1 MRLFDAYMMHQ
12 RICRAVIQMCHSSV
26 AVMLRDLCNKGGE
39 TSMDSPL
46 ETALIDG
53 NFVSIRMQ
61 QGLSVSDWLCLRVKS
76 SLLVGDHEL
85 LFRSATGR
93 SLACRCQIPSRS

>member
-1 MRLFDAYMMHQ
+1 
-12 RICRAVIQMCHSSV
+12 
-26 AVMLRDLCNKGGE
+26 MLRDLCNKGGD

-61 QGLSVSDWLCLRVKS
+61 RGLSASDWLCLRE
-76 SLLVGDHEL
+76 EL
-85 LFRSATGR
+85 LLMG
-93 SLACRCQIPSRS
+93 P